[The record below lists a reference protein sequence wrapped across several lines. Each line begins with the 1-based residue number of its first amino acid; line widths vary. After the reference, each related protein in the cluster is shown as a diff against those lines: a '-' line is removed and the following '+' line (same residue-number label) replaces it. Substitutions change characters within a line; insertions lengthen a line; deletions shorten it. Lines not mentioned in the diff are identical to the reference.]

1 MDRITTSAHPVAP
14 FDFDLTAGYHT
25 YFRGRYGTDSLEDG
39 KYRRLLDLG
48 DKLVLA
54 STQST
59 GDPEHPELSIEIQGE
74 NLTPQNVDSA
84 SRQVLWL
91 LGADQDLS
99 PFYEKAQSDPV
110 MSDIVD
116 KFYGLHLP
124 HTASVFE
131 ALVLA
136 VLGQQIA
143 TAVARIIRTLLIET
157 YGLSQ
162 MFDQE
167 EYFAFPRPESLHRAS
182 IEDLR
187 ALKLS
192 QRKAE
197 YIKGIAAAA
206 LEDSGWLEGLQ
217 GLEDEAVVS
226 RVTELRGV
234 GHWTAQWVLVR
245 ALGRPDA
252 FPSGDLALQ
261 RAISNLYFNRE
272 KLTADQIE
280 DFSQRWSPFR
290 TYATV
295 YMFTA
300 LRAGM
305 A

>member
-1 MDRITTSAHPVAP
+1 MDKFVTAITPQAP

-25 YFRGRYGTDSLEDG
+25 YFRGRYGTDSLEQG
-39 KYRRLLDLG
+39 VYRRLLDLG

-54 STQST
+54 SVWSAGAVDAPKLSVAVQ
-59 GDPEHPELSIEIQGE
+59 GEELSARD
-74 NLTPQNVDSA
+74 VAAA
-84 SRQVLWL
+84 SKQVAWL
-91 LGADQDLS
+91 LGADQDLTS
-99 PFYEKAQSDPV
+99 FYQIAQKDSALAK
-110 MSDIVD
+110 IT
-116 KFYGLHLP
+116 KEFYGLHLP

-157 YGLSQ
+157 YGPRETI
-162 MFDQE
+162 E
-167 EYFAFPRPESLHRAS
+167 EELHYAFPCPAALYAATVA
-182 IEDLR
+182 DLR
-187 ALKLS
+187 QLKLS

-206 LEDSGWLEGLQ
+206 LDSVGWLEGLRQ
-217 GLEDEAVVS
+217 LSDGDVVS
-226 RVTELRGV
+226 RVTQLRGV

-261 RAISNLYFNRE
+261 RAISHLYFDGA
-272 KLTADQIE
+272 KLSAQQIE
-280 DFSQRWSPFR
+280 EFSQVWSPFR
-290 TYATV
+290 AYATA
-295 YMFTA
+295 YLFTA